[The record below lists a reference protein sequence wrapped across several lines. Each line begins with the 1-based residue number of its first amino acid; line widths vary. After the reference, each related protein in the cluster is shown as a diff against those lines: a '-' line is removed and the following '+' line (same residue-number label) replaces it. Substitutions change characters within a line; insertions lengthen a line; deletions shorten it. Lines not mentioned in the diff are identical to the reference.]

1 MTRADTTTR
10 AGIFNR
16 AAALP
21 SAIGF
26 ARGRANR
33 AGRGSTAAT
42 SHPFFKS
49 ARRRE
54 ATDHGNA
61 AVWTLSAVLAA
72 GVAVAYVQHT
82 PAAATPSAAETAA
95 AHLAEGRRL
104 HQQGNVDA
112 AIAEYRRAA
121 AINPRSAPAY
131 YNLGVAQ
138 YQQKHADEAIASYA
152 QALVLDSKMADA
164 HFNLGYVLSHDRQ
177 DPSGAI
183 VQLRRAVELE
193 PRLAQ
198 GYFEMGMAYDRLA
211 MPDRARSSYDLAV
224 KLDPAFAP
232 LVRRMSPTPVPS
244 H

>member
-16 AAALP
+16 VAVLP
-21 SAIGF
+21 SAIVVAG
-26 ARGRANR
+26 GRANR
-33 AGRGSTAAT
+33 AGRASTAAP
-42 SHPFFKS
+42 SHRFFRS
-49 ARRRE
+49 GRRRA
-54 ATDHGNA
+54 ATDHSKA

-72 GVAVAYVQHT
+72 GVAVAYVQNI
-82 PAAATPSAAETAA
+82 PAAATASPAETAA
-95 AHLAEGRRL
+95 AHLAAGRRL
-104 HQQGNVDA
+104 HQQGHVDA

-138 YQQKHADEAIASYA
+138 YQQKHSDEAIASYT

-177 DPSGAI
+177 DPSGAL

-193 PRLAQ
+193 PRRAK

-232 LVRRMSPTPVPS
+232 LVRRMSPTPVGS